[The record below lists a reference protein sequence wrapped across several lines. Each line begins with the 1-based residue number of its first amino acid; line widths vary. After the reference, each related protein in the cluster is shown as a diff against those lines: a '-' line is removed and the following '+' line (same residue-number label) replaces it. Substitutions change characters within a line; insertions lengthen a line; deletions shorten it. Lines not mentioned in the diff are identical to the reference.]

1 MIKKNVKILLMVEF
15 LIAIYMI
22 ATLARSE
29 YNSNQ
34 IEKYI
39 ENLESQNQG
48 IVQENDKLRS
58 DFEYYTSPQYKEKMA
73 KQNQGLVNPGE
84 KVLVVLEEKAD
95 LSETDLADL
104 IPDKVLENKNMKNWE
119 KWWQYFTEL

>member
-1 MIKKNVKILLMVEF
+1 MIKKNVKILLIAEF
-15 LIAIYMI
+15 LIAVYMI

-39 ENLESQNQG
+39 ENLEVQNQG

-73 KQNQGLVNPGE
+73 KQNQGKVNPGE
-84 KVLVVLEEKAD
+84 KVLIVLNEESTESLDD
-95 LSETDLADL
+95 LNLV
-104 IPDKVLENKNMKNWE
+104 PDKVLENKNMKNWK
-119 KWWQYFTEL
+119 KWWSYFTEA

>member
-119 KWWQYFTEL
+119 KWWLYFTEL

>member
-1 MIKKNVKILLMVEF
+1 MIKKNVKLLLLAEF
-15 LIAIYMI
+15 LIAVYMI

-39 ENLESQNQG
+39 ENLEVQNQG
-48 IVQENDKLRS
+48 IVQENDQLRS

-84 KVLVVLEEKAD
+84 KVLIVLENDE
-95 LSETDLADL
+95 STDSAELNDL
-104 IPDKVLENKNMKNWE
+104 IPNQVLENKNLPNWK
-119 KWWQYFTEL
+119 KWWSYFTKV

>member
-1 MIKKNVKILLMVEF
+1 MIKKNVKILLIAEF
-15 LIAIYMI
+15 FIAIYMI

-39 ENLESQNQG
+39 ENLEVQNQG

-73 KQNQGLVNPGE
+73 KQNQGKVNLGE
-84 KVLVVLEEKAD
+84 KVLIVLNEESTEPVD
-95 LSETDLADL
+95 SLNLV
-104 IPDKVLENKNMKNWE
+104 PDKVLENKNMKNWK
-119 KWWQYFTEL
+119 KWWSYFTEA

>member
-1 MIKKNVKILLMVEF
+1 MIKKNVKIILIAEF
-15 LIAIYMI
+15 LIAVYMI

-39 ENLESQNQG
+39 ENLEQQNQN
-48 IVQENDKLRS
+48 IVQENDSLRS

-84 KVLVVLEEKAD
+84 KVLIVLEED
-95 LSETDLADL
+95 TEQIDDNLLDL
-104 IPDKVLENKNMKNWE
+104 IPDQALQNKNMENWR
-119 KWWQYFTEL
+119 KWWTYFTEV